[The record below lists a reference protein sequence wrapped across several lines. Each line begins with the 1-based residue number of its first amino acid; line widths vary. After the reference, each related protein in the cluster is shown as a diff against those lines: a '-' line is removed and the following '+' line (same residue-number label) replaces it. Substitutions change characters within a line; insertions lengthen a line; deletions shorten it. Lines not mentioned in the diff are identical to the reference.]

1 MEDTRRQPAAPTRP
15 PAAPTR
21 LPATSTRP
29 SAASTRLLAGST
41 RPRAVATLA
50 GCAILVAVLG
60 ALFAHQTTADGF
72 DRVIDAPLVT
82 LFSGHSALADVFA
95 FPGTTIPAVVLN
107 AVMVV
112 VCLLARRIDGAVLA
126 AVAVP
131 AAVGLNDA
139 LLKPWVHR
147 SYLGQPA
154 YPSGH
159 TASVSAL
166 AATTIVLLLASARP
180 TRRPTRWLRRLIL
193 VVTYLLT
200 VSVVVGVIGMPYHY
214 FTDTVAGAAVG
225 TGTVCALALLLDLI
239 PAVRP
244 RNPAVRPRIPAVRPR
259 NPVLRPSRIR
269 AARPSRTPRRSA
281 AS

>member
-1 MEDTRRQPAAPTRP
+1 MEGRQPGRY
-15 PAAPTR
+15 
-21 LPATSTRP
+21 
-29 SAASTRLLAGST
+29 LLADT
-41 RPRAVATLA
+41 ARPRAVATLA

-60 ALFAHQTTADGF
+60 ALFAHQTTADEF
-72 DRVIDAPLVT
+72 DRAVDAPLVAV
-82 LFSGHSALADVFA
+82 FSGHSALADLFA
-95 FPGTTIPAVVLN
+95 FPGTTIPAVVLS
-107 AVMVV
+107 AAMVV
-112 VCLLARRIDGAVLA
+112 ACLLAGRIDGAVLA

-159 TASVSAL
+159 TASISAL
-166 AATTIVLLLASARP
+166 AAIVTVLLLASSRP
-180 TRRPTRWLRRLIL
+180 RRSLRILIL
-193 VVTYLLT
+193 TVTYLLT
-200 VSVVVGVIGMPYHY
+200 VSVAVGVIAMPYHY

-244 RNPAVRPRIPAVRPR
+244 
-259 NPVLRPSRIR
+259 
-269 AARPSRTPRRSA
+269 SRTPRRSA